1 MRLISGLT
9 LLALL
14 RLVPVA
20 GSSRAEA
27 QQITLIRHWS
37 LSKSPSDSGGFARIG
52 PMVAMPGGG
61 IAFLDAGRNQL
72 VILDSTGRVNC
83 AASGEKGSTWFRLP
97 TSIGLLADTVWI
109 SDAGSSQVSFF
120 TRDCKRRRTDRAQFV
135 AASGDSVTAPVLGM
149 FPGGLA
155 LVRPAI
161 SPSDLLQLSPDD
173 RVPFF
178 RVRLTTRETKE
189 VGALRLGH
197 SAIAL
202 STHAVLRYQPFDDGD
217 LLRIHPAGAGMV
229 VIERTAPTRGDRNHY
244 SIRWLDSTLML
255 RNELR
260 LPYSPIRLPHGAA
273 DSVTRA
279 ALTLAKEKSRAIE
292 SGMEGMIRSS
302 LFLPAFLPPVSD
314 AIVDAADAIWIR
326 REDQGDNLARWDVV
340 RRDGTVV
347 GTAVLPAAA
356 SIRAAK
362 FPLVWIVDTGRSSNG
377 SQSTIS
383 EFSLNIR
390 Q

>member
-1 MRLISGLT
+1 
-9 LLALL
+9 
-14 RLVPVA
+14 
-20 GSSRAEA
+20 
-27 QQITLIRHWS
+27 
-37 LSKSPSDSGGFARIG
+37 
-52 PMVAMPGGG
+52 
-61 IAFLDAGRNQL
+61 
-72 VILDSTGRVNC
+72 
-83 AASGEKGSTWFRLP
+83 
-97 TSIGLLADTVWI
+97 
-109 SDAGSSQVSFF
+109 
-120 TRDCKRRRTDRAQFV
+120 
-135 AASGDSVTAPVLGM
+135 
-149 FPGGLA
+149 
-155 LVRPAI
+155 
-161 SPSDLLQLSPDD
+161 
-173 RVPFF
+173 
-178 RVRLTTRETKE
+178 
-189 VGALRLGH
+189 
-197 SAIAL
+197 
-202 STHAVLRYQPFDDGD
+202 
-217 LLRIHPAGAGMV
+217 MV